1 MLAAVRAHRKVV
13 PLVRSRRVLAAVAAA
28 VLAFPATA
36 TAVPRDFFEFSA
48 SGQAVY
54 EDFVIRPQM
63 LVDEAAGRIVV
74 AYQGRSFDPYA
85 AVYDPASG
93 AWRGPWRIA
102 DNPLVGD
109 EHGGPAMVEDAQGFY
124 HVFFGSHNS
133 AILHARS
140 VRPRDASRWGPAGTI
155 MLGSAEP
162 SGTPVEARG
171 TYPQAAVDASG
182 TVRLLFR
189 ANGGLFSDW
198 VLAESRDGCVTW
210 SAPEQVLDGEP
221 NAYGWY
227 ASSWVE
233 PDGDL
238 HVAATLVDYEAWRA
252 QPFSRQNLYYLR
264 RDASTGSWT
273 GASGD
278 AIASPRD
285 LATLESQCVAYR
297 SDGRYVNQPVVRVL
311 PGDVPTILFV
321 SGDSDDLAS
330 CRWESVR
337 WSPDEG
343 VFSGPVPIAGTD
355 HLFDAGTL
363 LVRSDGVLE
372 AYLTTG
378 GQPDEM
384 AAAWDRAFA
393 ARGGDIVRYESRD
406 GGLSWA
412 ARGVLRAAAG
422 PWERYNN
429 PQCVQ
434 LADGRAAVL
443 FCEGSNDYTA
453 SVSKVFMWLGG
464 AAAQRDMTPR
474 GSRVAG
480 SDRYETA
487 VALSRAAFPS
497 HATTVVVATGE
508 SFADALCA
516 APLAVSLRAPLLLVR
531 RNRLDSA
538 VADEIRR
545 LGAREAVVVGGEGA
559 VSEAVARAVGAA
571 LTRQR
576 RVVRVAG
583 ADRYGTSVAVARHL
597 ALVRGTPRGVL
608 IATGENFPDA
618 LAGGVLSARKNM
630 PVLLTRPGE
639 IPSEVEAFIAEAAP
653 AEIAALGDGTVV
665 SDEVVSRAA
674 AASPGASILRLG
686 GLTRY
691 DTAAAVIR
699 ESLARGVSLER
710 FVVCTGEAFPDA
722 LAATVLAA
730 RRNSAVLF
738 VRRFEVPAPTRSIVE
753 DGRHQVLGWDV
764 VGGIGAVSTGVSG
777 AVGKLVLAP

>member
-1 MLAAVRAHRKVV
+1 MLG
-13 PLVRSRRVLAAVAAA
+13 RRVLAAVAAA

-36 TAVPRDFFEFSA
+36 AAVPRDFFETAA

-63 LVDEAAGRIVV
+63 LADGADGRLVV
-74 AYQGRSFDPYA
+74 AYQGRAFDPYA
-85 AVYDPASG
+85 AVYDPVSG
-93 AWRGPWRIA
+93 TWRGPWRIA

-109 EHGGPAMVEDAQGFY
+109 EHGGPAMIEDAQGFY

-140 VRPRDASRWGPAGTI
+140 VRPHDASRWSVLGPV
-155 MLGSAEP
+155 MLGTADP

-171 TYPQAAVDASG
+171 TYPQPSVDASG

-189 ANGGLFSDW
+189 SNGGLFSDW
-198 VLAESRDGCVTW
+198 VLVESRDACATW
-210 SAPEQVLDGEP
+210 SAPEQVLDGAAD
-221 NAYGWY
+221 AYGWY
-227 ASSWVE
+227 ASSWAE

-238 HVAATLVDYEAWRA
+238 HVVATLLDYEAWRA
-252 QPFSRQNLYYLR
+252 QPFARQNLYYLR

-273 GASGD
+273 NAAGD
-278 AIASPRD
+278 AIAVPRD
-285 LATLESQCVAYR
+285 RAALESQCVAYR
-297 SDGRYVNQPVVRVL
+297 SDGRYVNQPVARVL
-311 PGDVPTILFV
+311 PDGSPVLVFV
-321 SGDSDDLAS
+321 SGDPDDLSA

-337 WSPDEG
+337 WLPDEG
-343 VFSGPVPIAGTD
+343 AFSEPASIAETD

-363 LVRSDGVLE
+363 LVRADGVLE

-384 AAAWDRAFA
+384 ATAWERAFA
-393 ARGGDIVRYESRD
+393 ARGGDIVWYESRD
-406 GGLSWA
+406 GGASWTSQ
-412 ARGVLRAAAG
+412 GVLRAAAG
-422 PWERYNN
+422 PWERFNN
-429 PQCVQ
+429 PQC
-434 LADGRAAVL
+434 LSLPDGRAAVL
-443 FCEGSNDYTA
+443 FCEGDNDYTA
-453 SVSKVFMWLGG
+453 SESKVFLWLDG

-474 GSRVAG
+474 GSRLAG

-497 HATTVVVATGE
+497 HAATVVVATGE
-508 SFADALCA
+508 GFADALCA

-531 RNRLDSA
+531 KDRLDAA

-559 VSEAVARAVGAA
+559 VSETVARAVGVA

-583 ADRYGTSVAVARHL
+583 SDRYATSVAIARYM
-597 ALVRGTPRGVL
+597 AAVRGAPRGVL
-608 IATGENFPDA
+608 LATGENFPDA

-630 PVLLTRPGE
+630 PVLLTRRTELPADAQ
-639 IPSEVEAFIAEAAP
+639 PFLADVLP
-653 AEIAALGDGTVV
+653 AEIIAVGDATVV
-665 SDEVVSRAA
+665 SDDVVSAA
-674 AASPGASILRLG
+674 ASLSPGASTVRLG
-686 GLTRY
+686 GPTRY
-691 DTAAAVIR
+691 DTAAAVVR

-738 VRRFEVPAPTRSIVE
+738 VRRYEVPAPTRSIIDDE
-753 DGRHQVLGWDV
+753 RHQVLGWDV
-764 VGGIGAVSTGVSG
+764 VGGVGVVSTGVSG
-777 AVGKLVLAP
+777 VVAKLVLAP

>member
-1 MLAAVRAHRKVV
+1 M
-13 PLVRSRRVLAAVAAA
+13 RSRRVLAAVAAA
-28 VLAFPATA
+28 VLAFPTTA
-36 TAVPRDFFEFSA
+36 AAVSRDFFEFSA

-63 LVDEAAGRIVV
+63 LVDATSGRIVV

-93 AWRGPWRIA
+93 AWQGPWRIA

-140 VRPRDASRWGPAGTI
+140 MRPHDASRWSVLGPVV
-155 MLGSAEP
+155 LGSAEP
-162 SGTPVEARG
+162 SETPVEARG
-171 TYPQAAVDASG
+171 TYSQASVDSSG

-198 VLAESRDGCVTW
+198 VLAESRDGCATW
-210 SAPEQVLDGEP
+210 SAPEQVLDGVA

-227 ASSWVE
+227 ASSWTE

-238 HVAATLVDYEAWRA
+238 HVAATLLDYDAWRA
-252 QPFSRQNLYYLR
+252 QPFARQNLYYLWK
-264 RDASTGSWT
+264 DASTGSWT
-273 GASGD
+273 NASGD
-278 AIASPRD
+278 AIASPRN

-297 SDGRYVNQPVVRVL
+297 SDGRYVNQPVIRTDAGGSPAIV
-311 PGDVPTILFV
+311 FV
-321 SGDSDDLAS
+321 SADARDLAS

-337 WSPDEG
+337 WLPDEEA
-343 VFSGPVPIAGTD
+343 FSDPVPITPTD
-355 HLFDAGTL
+355 NLFDAGTL
-363 LVRSDGVLE
+363 RALPDGALE
-372 AYLTTG
+372 AYLTVG
-378 GQPDEM
+378 GERDEM
-384 AAAWDRAFA
+384 TPAWDEAFA
-393 ARGGDIVRYESRD
+393 ARGGDVVRYESRD

-412 ARGVLRAAAG
+412 AQEVVRAAAG

-443 FCEGSNDYTA
+443 FCEGNNDYTA
-453 SVSKVFMWLGG
+453 SVSKVFLWLDG

-487 VALSRAAFPS
+487 VALSRTAFPS

-508 SFADALCA
+508 GFADALCA

-531 RNRLDSA
+531 RNRLDAA

-559 VSEAVARAVGAA
+559 VSEAVVRAVGAA

-583 ADRYGTSVAVARHL
+583 ADRYGTSVAVARLL
-597 ALVRGTPRGVL
+597 ALVRGTPRGML
-608 IATGENFPDA
+608 LATGENFPDA

-639 IPSEVEAFIAEAAP
+639 IPAEVEAFIAEAAP
-653 AEIAALGDGTVV
+653 AEIAALGDATVV

-674 AASPGASILRLG
+674 AAAPAASILRLG
-686 GLTRY
+686 GPTRY
-691 DTAAAVIR
+691 DTAAAVVR

-738 VRRFEVPAPTRSIVE
+738 VRRFEVPAPTRAVIE
-753 DGRHQVLGWDV
+753 DERQEVIGWDV
-764 VGGIGAVSTGVSG
+764 VGGTGAVSTGVSG
-777 AVGKLVLAP
+777 TLSKLVLAQ